1 MQDTY
6 RHLGMRR
13 RLVDAL
19 VAEYPFS
26 EAVQEAMLKVP
37 RHFFFEKAFVE
48 KAYENKAFPIGEA
61 QTISQPL
68 TVAYQTEWLQIEP
81 SMRVLEVGTGSGY
94 QACVIAAMGAKV
106 YSIERNR
113 ILHEKATQLIQR
125 MHYNDRIVTLL
136 GDGYQGAK
144 AYAPFDRIII
154 TAAAP
159 DLPNEL
165 IAQLKIGGK
174 LIVPLGKDDA
184 QIMTLVTKID
194 DEHTETHSYGQFRF
208 VPMLKGIVE

>member
-19 VAEYPFS
+19 VSEYPFS

-48 KAYENKAFPIGEA
+48 KAYENKAFPIGES

-81 SMRVLEVGTGSGY
+81 GMKVLEIGTGSGY
-94 QACVIAAMGAKV
+94 QACIIAAMGAKV

-113 ILHEKATQLIQR
+113 ILYEKATQLLRR
-125 MHYNDRIVTLL
+125 MHYNDRIITLL
-136 GDGYQGAK
+136 GDGYEGAK
-144 AYAPFDRIII
+144 AYAPFDRIIV

-159 DLPNEL
+159 DLPNDL
-165 IAQLKIGGK
+165 IAQHKIGGK
-174 LIVPLGKDDA
+174 LIAPLGKDDA
-184 QIMTLVTKID
+184 QTMTLVSKID